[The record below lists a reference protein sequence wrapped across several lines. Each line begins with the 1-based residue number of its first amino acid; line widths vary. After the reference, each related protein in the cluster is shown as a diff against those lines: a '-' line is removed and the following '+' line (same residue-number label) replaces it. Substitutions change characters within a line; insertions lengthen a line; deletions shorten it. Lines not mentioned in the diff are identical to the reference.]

1 MCVCYMRPGG
11 SACVSVSCVCVCYVF
26 VSSCI
31 FCMVVYVSGCDCV
44 CVWLWVC
51 VLCVSEDVCWEGCC
65 GHVALIMQ
73 ISVCKRRWLGP
84 GLNNQMTRAWAPDP
98 VSLPEWLQKPPPR
111 SGANLE
117 RLNGSKWCPG
127 PRSFSST
134 HPPPPTPPLGGAVL
148 GAGDPLA
155 GDGGRP
161 TLCIIQQLLISHYSP

>member
-1 MCVCYMRPGG
+1 MCVCYMRLGG

-134 HPPPPTPPLGGAVL
+134 HPPPPTPHLGGAVL